1 MESLVFFVTWE
12 AVKDRHEVDATLIVR
27 EHMRLWTEKGTKVAG
42 NILHVSSYRAS
53 NIIHTECLWTRHTCM
68 SNWIREWDT
77 PTLPSAY
84 NQQHTFNTSWAI
96 FSSRGGSG
104 CPVLSNSRFN
114 IKDWVRHLSVNSTVV
129 QQLLPLAVEGRV
141 AYKTHHVWQYWSNT
155 ITSMYVFQLYQHVQ
169 KSAAQIFY

>member
-1 MESLVFFVTWE
+1 MKINSGTTSTPQMFWKKKT
-12 AVKDRHEVDATLIVR
+12 TLHQTLTFKLRFI
-27 EHMRLWTEKGTKVAG
+27 M
-42 NILHVSSYRAS
+42 
-53 NIIHTECLWTRHTCM
+53 TCM
-68 SNWIREWDT
+68 SNWNTHSWSGNET
-77 PTLPSAY
+77 HPMPPPPAPAY

-114 IKDWVRHLSVNSTVV
+114 IKDWVRHLSVNSTAV

-141 AYKTHHVWQYWSNT
+141 AYKTHHVWQYWSDT

-169 KSAAQIFY
+169 RSAAQIFY